1 MQAYIARTPNVSKKE
16 LERRQK
22 ECRGDQRLRI
32 EARFGRNV
40 RSLRKQRHLTQE
52 ELAALCHV
60 HQHYISDIERGVR
73 NVSLPGS
80 GSNCESIGCTRKRLI
95 IEEEGRIPLFIYR
108 TKILYYNES
117 VIF

>member
-73 NVSLPGS
+73 NVSLRVVQTIARALGVH
-80 GSNCESIGCTRKRLI
+80 EKDL
-95 IEEEGRIPLFIYR
+95 L
-108 TKILYYNES
+108 
-117 VIF
+117 

>member
-73 NVSLPGS
+73 NVSLRVV
-80 GSNCESIGCTRKRLI
+80 ETIA
-95 IEEEGRIPLFIYR
+95 R
-108 TKILYYNES
+108 TLGVHEKDLL
-117 VIF
+117 

>member
-40 RSLRKQRHLTQE
+40 RSLRKQRQLTQE

-73 NVSLPGS
+73 NVSLRVVETIARALGVH
-80 GSNCESIGCTRKRLI
+80 EKDL
-95 IEEEGRIPLFIYR
+95 L
-108 TKILYYNES
+108 
-117 VIF
+117 

>member
-16 LERRQK
+16 LERRKK

-73 NVSLPGS
+73 NVSLRVVETIARALGVH
-80 GSNCESIGCTRKRLI
+80 EKDL
-95 IEEEGRIPLFIYR
+95 L
-108 TKILYYNES
+108 
-117 VIF
+117 

>member
-1 MQAYIARTPNVSKKE
+1 MRAYIARTPNVSKKE

-73 NVSLPGS
+73 NVSLRVVETIARALGVH
-80 GSNCESIGCTRKRLI
+80 EKDL
-95 IEEEGRIPLFIYR
+95 L
-108 TKILYYNES
+108 
-117 VIF
+117 

>member
-1 MQAYIARTPNVSKKE
+1 MYAGIHCTYPNVSKKE

-73 NVSLPGS
+73 NVSLRVVETIARALGVH
-80 GSNCESIGCTRKRLI
+80 EKTYYRRR
-95 IEEEGRIPLFIYR
+95 GRNPSFHIQNKDFI
-108 TKILYYNES
+108 L
-117 VIF
+117 

>member
-32 EARFGRNV
+32 EARFGRKV

-73 NVSLPGS
+73 NVSLRVVETIARALGVH
-80 GSNCESIGCTRKRLI
+80 EKDL
-95 IEEEGRIPLFIYR
+95 L
-108 TKILYYNES
+108 
-117 VIF
+117 

>member
-1 MQAYIARTPNVSKKE
+1 MQAYIARTSNVSKKE

-73 NVSLPGS
+73 NVSLRVVETIARALGVH
-80 GSNCESIGCTRKRLI
+80 EKDL
-95 IEEEGRIPLFIYR
+95 L
-108 TKILYYNES
+108 
-117 VIF
+117 

>member
-32 EARFGRNV
+32 EARVGRNV

-73 NVSLPGS
+73 NVSLRVVETIARALGVH
-80 GSNCESIGCTRKRLI
+80 EKDL
-95 IEEEGRIPLFIYR
+95 L
-108 TKILYYNES
+108 
-117 VIF
+117 

>member
-73 NVSLPGS
+73 NVSLRVV
-80 GSNCESIGCTRKRLI
+80 E
-95 IEEEGRIPLFIYR
+95 
-108 TKILYYNES
+108 KIARALGVHEKDLL
-117 VIF
+117 

>member
-52 ELAALCHV
+52 ELAALGQV

-73 NVSLPGS
+73 NVSLRVVETIARALGVH
-80 GSNCESIGCTRKRLI
+80 EKDL
-95 IEEEGRIPLFIYR
+95 L
-108 TKILYYNES
+108 
-117 VIF
+117 

>member
-1 MQAYIARTPNVSKKE
+1 MQAYIARTTNVSKKE

-73 NVSLPGS
+73 NVSLRVVETIARALGVH
-80 GSNCESIGCTRKRLI
+80 EKDL
-95 IEEEGRIPLFIYR
+95 L
-108 TKILYYNES
+108 
-117 VIF
+117 

>member
-73 NVSLPGS
+73 NVSLRVVETIARALGVHEK
-80 GSNCESIGCTRKRLI
+80 NL
-95 IEEEGRIPLFIYR
+95 L
-108 TKILYYNES
+108 
-117 VIF
+117 

>member
-73 NVSLPGS
+73 NVSLRVVETIARALGVH
-80 GSNCESIGCTRKRLI
+80 EKDL
-95 IEEEGRIPLFIYR
+95 L
-108 TKILYYNES
+108 
-117 VIF
+117 

>member
-73 NVSLPGS
+73 NVSLRVVETIARAFGVH
-80 GSNCESIGCTRKRLI
+80 EKDL
-95 IEEEGRIPLFIYR
+95 L
-108 TKILYYNES
+108 
-117 VIF
+117 

>member
-52 ELAALCHV
+52 ELTALCHV

-73 NVSLPGS
+73 NVSLRVVETIARALGVH
-80 GSNCESIGCTRKRLI
+80 EKDL
-95 IEEEGRIPLFIYR
+95 L
-108 TKILYYNES
+108 
-117 VIF
+117 

>member
-16 LERRQK
+16 LERLQK

-73 NVSLPGS
+73 NVSLRVVETIARALGVH
-80 GSNCESIGCTRKRLI
+80 EKDL
-95 IEEEGRIPLFIYR
+95 L
-108 TKILYYNES
+108 
-117 VIF
+117 

>member
-73 NVSLPGS
+73 NVSLRVVEP
-80 GSNCESIGCTRKRLI
+80 ITRALGVQEKDL
-95 IEEEGRIPLFIYR
+95 L
-108 TKILYYNES
+108 
-117 VIF
+117 

>member
-73 NVSLPGS
+73 NVSLRVVETVARALGVH
-80 GSNCESIGCTRKRLI
+80 EKDL
-95 IEEEGRIPLFIYR
+95 L
-108 TKILYYNES
+108 
-117 VIF
+117 

>member
-32 EARFGRNV
+32 EARFGRNA

-73 NVSLPGS
+73 NVSLRVVETIARALGVH
-80 GSNCESIGCTRKRLI
+80 EKDL
-95 IEEEGRIPLFIYR
+95 L
-108 TKILYYNES
+108 
-117 VIF
+117 

>member
-1 MQAYIARTPNVSKKE
+1 MKSWLSVKMCIRD
-16 LERRQK
+16 R
-22 ECRGDQRLRI
+22 CRGDQRLRI

-73 NVSLPGS
+73 NVSLRVVETIARALGVH
-80 GSNCESIGCTRKRLI
+80 EKDL
-95 IEEEGRIPLFIYR
+95 L
-108 TKILYYNES
+108 
-117 VIF
+117 

>member
-73 NVSLPGS
+73 NVSLRVVETIARALGVH
-80 GSNCESIGCTRKRLI
+80 EKDVL
-95 IEEEGRIPLFIYR
+95 
-108 TKILYYNES
+108 
-117 VIF
+117 

>member
-73 NVSLPGS
+73 NVSLRVVETIARALGRVFAGGRTVRRS
-80 GSNCESIGCTRKRLI
+80 GLA
-95 IEEEGRIPLFIYR
+95 LA
-108 TKILYYNES
+108 
-117 VIF
+117 

>member
-1 MQAYIARTPNVSKKE
+1 MQAYIARTLNVSKKE

-73 NVSLPGS
+73 NVSLRVVETIARALGVH
-80 GSNCESIGCTRKRLI
+80 EKDL
-95 IEEEGRIPLFIYR
+95 L
-108 TKILYYNES
+108 
-117 VIF
+117 

>member
-1 MQAYIARTPNVSKKE
+1 MQAYIARTPNVSKME

-22 ECRGDQRLRI
+22 ECRGDHRLRI

-73 NVSLPGS
+73 NVSLRVVETIARALGVH
-80 GSNCESIGCTRKRLI
+80 EKDL
-95 IEEEGRIPLFIYR
+95 L
-108 TKILYYNES
+108 
-117 VIF
+117 

>member
-1 MQAYIARTPNVSKKE
+1 MYAGIHCTYPQCFEKGAGKTA
-16 LERRQK
+16 K

-73 NVSLPGS
+73 NVSLRVVETIARALGVH
-80 GSNCESIGCTRKRLI
+80 EKDL
-95 IEEEGRIPLFIYR
+95 L
-108 TKILYYNES
+108 
-117 VIF
+117 

>member
-1 MQAYIARTPNVSKKE
+1 MYAGIHCTYPPCFE
-16 LERRQK
+16 
-22 ECRGDQRLRI
+22 RGDQRLRI

-73 NVSLPGS
+73 NVSLRVVETIARALGVH
-80 GSNCESIGCTRKRLI
+80 EKDL
-95 IEEEGRIPLFIYR
+95 L
-108 TKILYYNES
+108 
-117 VIF
+117 

>member
-73 NVSLPGS
+73 NVSLRVVETIVRALGVH
-80 GSNCESIGCTRKRLI
+80 EKDL
-95 IEEEGRIPLFIYR
+95 L
-108 TKILYYNES
+108 
-117 VIF
+117 

>member
-73 NVSLPGS
+73 NVALRVVEAIARALGVH
-80 GSNCESIGCTRKRLI
+80 EKDL
-95 IEEEGRIPLFIYR
+95 L
-108 TKILYYNES
+108 
-117 VIF
+117 

>member
-1 MQAYIARTPNVSKKE
+1 MQAYIARTPNSKKE

-73 NVSLPGS
+73 NVSLRVVETIARALGVH
-80 GSNCESIGCTRKRLI
+80 EKDL
-95 IEEEGRIPLFIYR
+95 L
-108 TKILYYNES
+108 
-117 VIF
+117 